1 MYMGHKC
8 FISFKY
14 EDFEFKKY
22 IQEDLDVDMIDKSLN
37 EKIDSDDFDVVMKK
51 IRAGYLS
58 DSTVTIFIIGE
69 NSNELLGTDEQKY
82 IKQELQSSL
91 FHGVNNT
98 KNGVLGIVLPKMYD
112 KIYTG
117 SGNCSKCGKS
127 HNYVNI
133 NKNTVIEEFRYNY
146 YIPNNKCAWSESDRY
161 CVLVKWD
168 DFKLNPN
175 LFIDRAFDKRD
186 SEISS
191 KTKVRF

>member
-1 MYMGHKC
+1 MGHKC

-14 EDFEFKKY
+14 EDIDFKKY

-37 EKIDSDDFDVVMKK
+37 EKIDSDDFDVIMKK
-51 IRAGYLS
+51 IREGYLS
-58 DSTVTIFIIGE
+58 DSTVTIFLIGE

-117 SGNCSKCGKS
+117 SGTCSNCGKS